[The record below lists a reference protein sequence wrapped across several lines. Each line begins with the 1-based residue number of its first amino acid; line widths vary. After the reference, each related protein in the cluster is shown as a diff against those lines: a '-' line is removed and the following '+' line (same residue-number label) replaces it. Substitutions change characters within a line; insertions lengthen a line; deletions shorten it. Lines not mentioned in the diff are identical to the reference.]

1 MTTERTVARARGRGR
16 APWSAF
22 WLRVAVGWAVVLLAM
37 VGVGFAQNY
46 GNYNPRDDQYRLL
59 GMTRAQAEYESALRD
74 YERQRQLR
82 AQNLISDA
90 ELEHARTTME
100 TARVNYLQAALA
112 IVFAT
117 PHVIINRALKYQGRD
132 GRPYVRL
139 TLRNESQTSAE
150 GVKLSAVIDSALLRQ
165 LHPEEIPDVF
175 VSLKDDTPNGGVIIS
190 LPYET
195 RIPVLRFGQ
204 PVTLDFRLLK
214 DVDAVTVSASYASQ
228 TSERRV
234 LLEKDA
240 SANIVSVQSSQFSQE
255 ADLGGTASYDL
266 ALERFTSDLS
276 GFRLE
281 VGGLPRE
288 IHSEFRDPAT
298 SARLTQLRFPE
309 GTTSLHLSLVLTL
322 PERSAGTF
330 QLDRPLSFWVFVLD
344 NEAAARY
351 DRLARDSITA
361 ATAASVRAGRV
372 RLELIP
378 RGVGELE
385 VRTANLYREITRGD
399 SVVMDFTLRNTG
411 SRVVDNAR
419 LTADVQPDWRATVAP
434 DLVRTVPIDGEARV
448 RVVLVPPHDVGV
460 GDYDIKVRTDA
471 LSAERRVDTE
481 DKTVR
486 VHVSPPANWLGT
498 TALIALLLGLVGGI
512 VVFGLKL
519 TRR

>member
-1 MTTERTVARARGRGR
+1 MTTGRMGARARGR
-16 APWSAF
+16 APRF
-22 WLRVAVGWAVVLLAM
+22 WLRVAAGWAVVVLAAASA
-37 VGVGFAQNY
+37 GWAQNY

-74 YERQRQLR
+74 YQRQQQLR

-90 ELEHARTTME
+90 DLEHARTTME

-117 PHVIINRALKYQGRD
+117 PHVIIDRALKYQGRD

-150 GVKLSAVIDSALLRQ
+150 GIKLSAVIDSALLRE

-175 VSLKDDTPNGGVIIS
+175 VSLKDDSPNGGVIIS

-214 DVDAVTVSASYASQ
+214 DVDAVTVSASYANQ

-255 ADLGGTASYDL
+255 ADLGGTATYDL

-288 IHSEFRDPAT
+288 IRAEFHDPAT
-298 SARLTQLRFPE
+298 NARLTQLRFPE

-361 ATAASVRAGRV
+361 ATAAAIRAGKV

-378 RGVGELE
+378 RGVGQLE

-419 LTADVQPDWRATVAP
+419 LTADVQPDWRAVVTP

-460 GDYDIKVRTDA
+460 GDYDIKIRTDA

-498 TALIALLLGLVGGI
+498 AALIALLLGLVGGI

>member
-1 MTTERTVARARGRGR
+1 MTKVLDVVRARGGALSLR
-16 APWSAF
+16 F
-22 WLRVAVGWAVVLLAM
+22 WLRVAVGWAVVLLVVA
-37 VGVGFAQNY
+37 GVGFAQNY

-74 YERQRQLR
+74 YQRQQQLR

-90 ELEHARTTME
+90 DLEHARTNME
-100 TARVNYLQAALA
+100 TSRVNYLQAALA

-117 PHVIINRALKYQGRD
+117 PHVIIDRALKYQGRN

-150 GVKLSAVIDSALLRQ
+150 GVKLSAVIDSALLRE

-175 VSLKDDTPNGGVIIS
+175 VSLKDDSPNGGVIIS
-190 LPYET
+190 MPYET
-195 RIPVLRFGQ
+195 RVPVLRFGQ

-214 DVDAVTVSASYASQ
+214 DVDAVTVAASYANQ

-255 ADLGGTASYDL
+255 ADLGGTATYDL

-281 VGGLPRE
+281 VGGLPRD
-288 IHSEFRDPAT
+288 IRSEFHDPAT
-298 SARLTQLRFPE
+298 NARLTQLRFPE

-330 QLDRPLSFWVFVLD
+330 HPDQPLSFWVFVLD
-344 NEAAARY
+344 NEAAAQF
-351 DRLARDSITA
+351 DRLARDSVTATTA
-361 ATAASVRAGRV
+361 AAVRAGKV

-378 RGVGELE
+378 RGVGQLE

-399 SVVMDFTLRNTG
+399 SVVMDFVLRNTG
-411 SRVVDNAR
+411 SRSVENVR
-419 LTADVQPDWRATVAP
+419 LTADVQPDWRAVISP
-434 DLVRTVPIDGEARV
+434 DLVRTVAIDGEARV

-460 GDYDIKVRTDA
+460 GDYDIKIRTDA

-498 TALIALLLGLVGGI
+498 TALIVLLLGLVGGI

>member
-1 MTTERTVARARGRGR
+1 MTTTHTGARARGR
-16 APWSAF
+16 APRVGF
-22 WLRVAVGWAVVLLAM
+22 WLRVAVGWVAVALVMASVAL
-37 VGVGFAQNY
+37 AQNY

-74 YERQRQLR
+74 YQRQQQLR

-90 ELEHARTTME
+90 DLEHARTTME

-150 GVKLSAVIDSALLRQ
+150 GVKLSTVIDSALLRE

-175 VSLKDDTPNGGVIIS
+175 VSLKDDSPNGGVIIS
-190 LPYET
+190 LPYER
-195 RIPVLRFGQ
+195 RIPVLRFGS

-214 DVDAVTVSASYASQ
+214 DVDAVTVSASYANQ

-255 ADLGGTASYDL
+255 ADLGGTATYDL

-344 NEAAARY
+344 NEAAVHY

-361 ATAASVRAGRV
+361 ATAASVRAGKV

-378 RGVGELE
+378 RGVGQLE
-385 VRTANLYREITRGD
+385 VRTANLYREVTRGD
-399 SVVMDFTLRNTG
+399 SVIMDFTLRNTG

-419 LTADVQPDWRATVAP
+419 LTADVQPDWRATVTP

-498 TALIALLLGLVGGI
+498 VALIALLLGLVGGI

>member
-1 MTTERTVARARGRGR
+1 
-16 APWSAF
+16 
-22 WLRVAVGWAVVLLAM
+22 VAVGWAVVLLAM